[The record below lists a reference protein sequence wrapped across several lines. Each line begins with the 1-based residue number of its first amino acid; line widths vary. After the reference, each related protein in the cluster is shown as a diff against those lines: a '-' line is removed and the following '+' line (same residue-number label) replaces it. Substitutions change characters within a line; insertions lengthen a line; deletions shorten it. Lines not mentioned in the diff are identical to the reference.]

1 LRHVLALE
9 TLPDYGTVVQKC
21 FDEHIQQHTYN
32 ADQLRFLSVM
42 RTVLVKKRALNI
54 ADLYEGDFTVF
65 GDNAVALMLINQ
77 LHQFMGLINPASR
90 RLNVSNDS
98 VGIIDHPV
106 IFIPWPSFE
115 SPPTH

>member
-1 LRHVLALE
+1 MRAQLSLLAGDVVLYSSVFAISDDCLRG
-9 TLPDYGTVVQKC
+9 DRG
-21 FDEHIQQHTYN
+21 IG
-32 ADQLRFLSVM
+32 
-42 RTVLVKKRALNI
+42 LV
-54 ADLYEGDFTVF
+54 
-65 GDNAVALMLINQ
+65 LINE

-90 RLNVSNDS
+90 RLNGSNDS